1 MNKKIFMRQLEAKLR
16 GLPKD
21 EQKDALEYYEEYFA
35 DMGIGDDDDVTQ
47 VVGTPKDVAHNILNE
62 CLTKQEEENVKNNSV
77 KNSVKSIWLVI
88 LGIMAAPVALP
99 LIIAF
104 VAVAFSL
111 FITVVAVG
119 VSAVAC
125 GITAIIVGVALIPG
139 VIWASGVQST
149 FILGVCLLFI
159 GITILMTMLLIE
171 LAKAIA
177 VLLLKLYKK
186 ITKKGVVKNEY

>member
-104 VAVAFSL
+104 AAVAFSL

>member
-1 MNKKIFMRQLEAKLR
+1 MNKKIFMRQLEARLR

-104 VAVAFSL
+104 AAVAFSL

>member
-1 MNKKIFMRQLEAKLR
+1 MNKKIFMRQLEARLT

-104 VAVAFSL
+104 AAVAFSL

>member
-1 MNKKIFMRQLEAKLR
+1 MNKKIFMRQLEARLR

-47 VVGTPKDVAHNILNE
+47 IVGTPKDVAHNILNE

-125 GITAIIVGVALIPG
+125 GIIAIFVGFALIPG

-177 VLLLKLYKK
+177 VLLLKLYRK